1 MKKLPPSAFSAEV
14 WKEIMFAFWRHDLES
29 LPQGSSCDGLDPLEI
44 ESTRRG
50 VEIRARVWF
59 LTGGNSSTNPCY
71 ELSLCLARPRFSSIE
86 SVTAEK
92 LESAAISESVLE
104 DGGLYVT
111 MT

>member
-1 MKKLPPSAFSAEV
+1 
-14 WKEIMFAFWRHDLES
+14 MFAFWRHDLES